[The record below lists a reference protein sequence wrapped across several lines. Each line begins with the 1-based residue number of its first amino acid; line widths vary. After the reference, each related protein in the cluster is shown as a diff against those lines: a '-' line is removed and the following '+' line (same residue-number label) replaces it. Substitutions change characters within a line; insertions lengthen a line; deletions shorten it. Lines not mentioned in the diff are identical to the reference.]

1 MSKAVASWKRGIEAR
16 MTRMSLVL
24 CWLCLAAPMGASDDG
39 YAPLWLYQGKWQL
52 KTNGQEKADTIANEC
67 KRVGKYFACE
77 QAVNG
82 KVESLIVFV
91 PAETPK
97 HYYTQGVLSDGRATG
112 RAALEIDGD
121 HWTYQ
126 SQEQEGGNTTYYRTT
141 NLFSGRDHI
150 HFEQLQ
156 SSDGAHW
163 NVTSTGEEAR
173 MR

>member
-1 MSKAVASWKRGIEAR
+1 MRATGVMSKAVASWKRGMEAR

-91 PAETPK
+91 PAETPSITTRK
-97 HYYTQGVLSDGRATG
+97 ACYPTSEPRAGPRSKSRATIG
-112 RAALEIDGD
+112 RIRARSKKTAKPL
-121 HWTYQ
+121 
-126 SQEQEGGNTTYYRTT
+126 TTGPRTSFPERTT
-141 NLFSGRDHI
+141 FT
-150 HFEQLQ
+150 
-156 SSDGAHW
+156 SS
-163 NVTSTGEEAR
+163 NRSPRTAR
-173 MR
+173 IGT